1 VNAYENVL
9 LFFVV
14 VVVSFDFNLET
25 FLKKKT
31 TKQKKK
37 NERTKKLI
45 FSNWLNEKIHYKP
58 KNKF

>member
-1 VNAYENVL
+1 MLMKMYY
-9 LFFVV
+9 FCF

-37 NERTKKLI
+37 NLM
-45 FSNWLNEKIHYKP
+45 NEKTNFSKLAER
-58 KNKF
+58 KKKFFTTNQK

>member
-1 VNAYENVL
+1 MKMY
-9 LFFVV
+9 FVV

-31 TKQKKK
+31 TKQKK
-37 NERTKKLI
+37 NLM
-45 FSNWLNEKIHYKP
+45 NEKTNFSKLAGRKKKISLQT

>member
-1 VNAYENVL
+1 MKMYY
-9 LFFVV
+9 FCF

-37 NERTKKLI
+37 NLM
-45 FSNWLNEKIHYKP
+45 NEKTNFSKLAER
-58 KNKF
+58 KKKFFTTNQK